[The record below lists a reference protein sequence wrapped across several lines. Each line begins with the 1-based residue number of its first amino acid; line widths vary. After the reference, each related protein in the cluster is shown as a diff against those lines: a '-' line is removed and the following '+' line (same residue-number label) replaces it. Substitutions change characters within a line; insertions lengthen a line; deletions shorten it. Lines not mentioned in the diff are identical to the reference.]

1 MPEPRDAAR
10 PGATASNEAPPA
22 AFEQSFARLE
32 ETVRALESGKLPLE
46 EAMRLFEQGMVLAR
60 RCNELLTAAE
70 LKVTR
75 LQSAFAEQMR
85 FLQEDEETSPGDGA
99 SQNRKP

>member
-1 MPEPRDAAR
+1 MPEPRDPPR
-10 PGATASNEAPPA
+10 TGANDTLPA
-22 AFEQSFARLE
+22 TFEQSFAKLE
-32 ETVRALESGKLPLE
+32 ETVRALESGKLPLDD
-46 EAMRLFEQGMVLAR
+46 AMRLFEQGMALAK

-85 FLQEDEETSPGDGA
+85 FLQEDDPAPGDGA
-99 SQNRKP
+99 SQNRTS

>member
-1 MPEPRDAAR
+1 MTDGHMTDTKSTP
-10 PGATASNEAPPA
+10 AT
-22 AFEQSFARLE
+22 FEQSFAKLE
-32 ETVRALESGKLPLE
+32 ETVRALESGKLPLD
-46 EAMRLFEQGMVLAR
+46 EAMRLFEQGMVLAK

-85 FLQEDEETSPGDGA
+85 FLQEDEPASGDDGTGPD
-99 SQNRKP
+99 QNSTT